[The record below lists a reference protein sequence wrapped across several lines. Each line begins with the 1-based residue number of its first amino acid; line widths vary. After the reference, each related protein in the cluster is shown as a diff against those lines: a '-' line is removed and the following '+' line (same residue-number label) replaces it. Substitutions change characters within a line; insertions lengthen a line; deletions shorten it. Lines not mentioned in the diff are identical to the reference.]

1 VVLSFA
7 YTDGARPKS
16 WKWRRGRLIDAKPFV
31 IADKYRVGRIQRQV
45 RRALIA
51 NSRRCRSMALTDLNT
66 SKRRE
71 TGVDRGSIRFQR
83 EVAE

>member
-1 VVLSFA
+1 MAPRLP
-7 YTDGARPKS
+7 D
-16 WKWRRGRLIDAKPFV
+16 RRKPFV